1 MTTAF
6 FIADVHAGSDTPR
19 RSSLVI
25 SFFDMVIRERGS
37 LYVLGD
43 LFDFWANNR
52 QLIRSHRAV
61 FSKLGEFAA
70 RGLTA
75 GLLIGNRDFLLSR
88 RTLAD
93 CGVGFLGEE
102 AEIALDGKRIFLA
115 HGHTLC
121 LSDTQFLKYKQ
132 RMWPLFRILDRLL
145 PGSIE
150 NRIARRFILQ
160 SKKIINAQ
168 DPSRF
173 AFTREAI
180 DRLFTAG
187 IDVVICGHTHKPEQY
202 QAGEKRFFA
211 LPAWDDGRGHYLALR
226 QGEFSLHEFTG

>member
-6 FIADVHAGSDTPR
+6 FIADVHAASDNAR

-37 LYVLGD
+37 LYILGD

-52 QLIRSHRAV
+52 QLIRSHRSI
-61 FSKLGEFAA
+61 FSKLSEFPA

-88 RTLAD
+88 RTLAA

-102 AEIALDGKRIFLA
+102 AEIALDGKRVFLA

-150 NRIARRFILQ
+150 NRIARQFIFH
-160 SKKIINAQ
+160 SKKVINAQ
-168 DPSRF
+168 DPARF
-173 AFTREAI
+173 AVTREAI

-187 IDVVICGHTHKPEQY
+187 IDVLICGHTHKPEHY
-202 QAGEKRFFA
+202 QTGGKQFFA
-211 LPAWDDGRGHYLALR
+211 LPAWDDGIGHFLVYR
-226 QGEFSLHEFTG
+226 QGEFSLHEFNP